1 MAIKEYI
8 PSSDKK
14 VHRTSIDFI
23 LRNCTKEVHIVQY
36 DKTQPIVE
44 VELFNNE
51 KSYSLPE
58 NAIMN
63 LRFSKPDRTFVYK
76 PILGCNKDRNIVYF
90 DIDQQ
95 MSFLY
100 GKVNP
105 ILELILNDTIAGSS
119 PIPIEIDRNPIQNGD
134 FESSSEYPAIIDAA
148 NKALESASKSEEAAN
163 KALKL
168 SEEIKEIYKS
178 FNISALEETKEVYK
192 EDKIVVMQS
201 GETKS
206 ATFGTLTIDDID
218 LTNILSN

>member
-105 ILELILNDTIAGSS
+105 ILELILDDTIEG
-119 PIPIEIDRNPIQNGD
+119 
-134 FESSSEYPAIIDAA
+134 
-148 NKALESASKSEEAAN
+148 
-163 KALKL
+163 
-168 SEEIKEIYKS
+168 
-178 FNISALEETKEVYK
+178 
-192 EDKIVVMQS
+192 
-201 GETKS
+201 
-206 ATFGTLTIDDID
+206 
-218 LTNILSN
+218 